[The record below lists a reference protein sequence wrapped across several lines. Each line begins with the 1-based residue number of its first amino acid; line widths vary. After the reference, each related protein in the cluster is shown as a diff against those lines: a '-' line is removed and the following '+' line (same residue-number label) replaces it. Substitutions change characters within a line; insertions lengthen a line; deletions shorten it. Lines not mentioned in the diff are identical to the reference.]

1 MRSDRLRVL
10 CVDDNRDVAD
20 SEVLLLE
27 LFGME
32 ARACYD
38 GACALAEGRRFHPNA
53 YLVDLNMPGMDG
65 CELARKLR
73 TEHGPPPLLVA
84 VTAKNGKED
93 YRRTAEAG
101 FDAHLVKPVSPE
113 YLLEMLSRSRA
124 SEQPP
129 PA

>member
-1 MRSDRLRVL
+1 MKTERLRVL
-10 CVDDNRDVAD
+10 CVDDNHDVAD

-27 LFGME
+27 LFGIE

-38 GACALAEGRRFHPNA
+38 GACALAEARQFHPDA

-65 CELARKLR
+65 CELARELR
-73 TEHGPPPLLVA
+73 TGQGPPPFLVA
-84 VTAKNGKED
+84 VTAKSGKED

-101 FDAHLVKPVSPE
+101 FDAHLVKPVTPDH
-113 YLLEMLSRSRA
+113 LLAVLFRTRA
-124 SEQPP
+124 SEQTP